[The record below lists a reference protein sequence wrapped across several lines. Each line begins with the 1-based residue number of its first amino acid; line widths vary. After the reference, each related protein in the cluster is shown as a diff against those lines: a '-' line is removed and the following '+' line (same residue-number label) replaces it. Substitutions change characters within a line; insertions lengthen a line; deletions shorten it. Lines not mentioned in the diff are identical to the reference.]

1 MVIKTESKWWTSAQ
15 LGDRFYWRGVDW
27 VLLTPWRSETQS
39 ALAYSVSGYQLK
51 AVTATSLAEATPLH
65 VENMRR
71 HVVAVLQVGGQVHLP
86 DGTGAWPNEHRGY
99 DAGHDVGDSDSYG
112 SLAQAA
118 EALIPDDWQ
127 PPGVGS

>member
-15 LGDRFYWRGVDW
+15 LGDRFHWRGVDW

-71 HVVAVLQVGGQVHLP
+71 HVVAVLDGGLEVD
-86 DGTGAWPNEHRGY
+86 DGALRFGGRFDGPSSVTHEE
-99 DAGHDVGDSDSYG
+99 
-112 SLAQAA
+112 AA

-127 PPGVGS
+127 PPGGGS